1 MTRWTFALALAAA
14 LAGPCGG
21 AAAQDDPAPA
31 VRQVVLDIMSFTR
44 WPEPRAELRLCVVG
58 QPVYADA
65 FFRGEMQVG
74 GVGVRPQRLGAGDE
88 RLGMAC
94 DAVYQGPLTPPER
107 ESLGRNIAGHPVL
120 TMGETVPGC
129 IEATMFCLQVRGAT
143 VTFASNLD
151 AIARSGVKLNP
162 RVLLLGRRPQG
173 PR

>member
-1 MTRWTFALALAAA
+1 MQPARALALAAA
-14 LAGPCGG
+14 IIAHWGS

-31 VRQVVLDIMSFTR
+31 VRQVALDIMSFTR

-58 QPVYADA
+58 QPEYADA
-65 FFRGEMQVG
+65 FFRSEMQVG
-74 GVGVRPQRLGAGDE
+74 GVAVRPQRIGAGDD
-88 RLGMAC
+88 RLGTAC
-94 DAVYQGPLTPPER
+94 DAVYQGPMTLPER
-107 ESLGRNIAGHPVL
+107 ESLGRSVAGHAVL
-120 TMGETVPGC
+120 TMGEAVPGC